1 MARLFDDASSQYL
14 ERTSAVLTAT
24 PITLAAWFY
33 LDDAADPADFTILS
47 LSASTGT
54 EYWTTDV
61 ERSGGSAYVRAVAQ
75 SGATSDVS
83 TRTTVSMNTWHHG
96 AAVFASSTSRTAYLD
111 GTAGTEN
118 TTSIAPSG
126 VDRTDVG
133 TQFYSGARLNYFSGR
148 IAEAAIWSVALTAAE
163 IVSLA
168 KGFSPLLVRPASLAA
183 YWPLVGRNS
192 PETDPRG
199 GNDLTVTGATAA
211 DHVRVFNPT
220 RALLNVHTPRRLVIP
235 TYRPA
240 PYRPGAGR

>member
-96 AAVFASSTSRTAYLD
+96 AAGSSGPVSTITSPPDSSSASRSASRCRNSRHAVSTASSHRRPSSSPMPSTPDR
-111 GTAGTEN
+111 
-118 TTSIAPSG
+118 IAP
-126 VDRTDVG
+126 
-133 TQFYSGARLNYFSGR
+133 
-148 IAEAAIWSVALTAAE
+148 AI
-163 IVSLA
+163 
-168 KGFSPLLVRPASLAA
+168 
-183 YWPLVGRNS
+183 
-192 PETDPRG
+192 
-199 GNDLTVTGATAA
+199 
-211 DHVRVFNPT
+211 PT
-220 RALLNVHTPRRLVIP
+220 RTTLGTTTDTRSPPRTKAVQTAPPALSAALAR
-235 TYRPA
+235 A
-240 PYRPGAGR
+240 